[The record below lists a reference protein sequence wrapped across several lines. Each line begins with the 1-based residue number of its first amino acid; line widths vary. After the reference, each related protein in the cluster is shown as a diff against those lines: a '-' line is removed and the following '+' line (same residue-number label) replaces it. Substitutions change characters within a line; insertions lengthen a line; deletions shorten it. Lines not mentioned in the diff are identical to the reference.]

1 MINLALTMCVYSC
14 LNHGHVFLVI
24 LVDFQY
30 FHTSSFSF
38 VLCFNST
45 NGVILSRRVSQI
57 QVTVDAKIP
66 CLHFHCNCLPEQF
79 FLVLA
84 WKLNQNQ
91 IKGRNGITEFSK
103 LCRPVI
109 F

>member
-1 MINLALTMCVYSC
+1 MINLAFTMCVHSC

-38 VLCFNST
+38 VFCFNST
-45 NGVILSRRVSQI
+45 YGVILSRRVSQI

-66 CLHFHCNCLPEQF
+66 CLRFHCNCLPEPF
-79 FLVLA
+79 F
-84 WKLNQNQ
+84 WFWRE
-91 IKGRNGITEFSK
+91 I
-103 LCRPVI
+103 
-109 F
+109 